1 MEALAPLFV
10 IVLSALVVIWV
21 IGVVLAMSRWRR
33 HPRVSLFA
41 LLAFGLMLVSRFQ
54 SVLLPPIMSNYGWT
68 ADQMGS
74 IFYAVT
80 GLISGL
86 TSAVAWAFVLCAIFG
101 WRDRR
106 QKENLFPPAPPTFG
120 NEPREQNET
129 PRVSY

>member
-1 MEALAPLFV
+1 MEELAFLSV
-10 IVLSALVVIWV
+10 IVISALVIIWV
-21 IGVVLAMSRWRR
+21 IGVVLALSRWRR

-54 SVLLPPIMSNYGWT
+54 SVLLPPIMNNYGWT

-74 IFYAVT
+74 IFFIVI
-80 GLISGL
+80 GLITGL

-101 WRDRR
+101 WRDQR

-120 NEPREQNET
+120 NEPREQNAT
-129 PRVSY
+129 